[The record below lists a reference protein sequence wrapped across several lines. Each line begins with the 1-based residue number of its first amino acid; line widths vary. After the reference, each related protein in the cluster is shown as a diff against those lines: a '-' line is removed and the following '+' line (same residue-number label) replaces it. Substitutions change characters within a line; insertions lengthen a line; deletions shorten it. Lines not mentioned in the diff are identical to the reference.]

1 MKLLGFD
8 FHISRASTVPQ
19 KRSGN
24 FTNVSTWHNVVG
36 YIRESF
42 SGAWQSGIVIDRTPA
57 TLLAFSAVYACV
69 TGIASD
75 IAKMRIKLNRNVNGI
90 WEEIEGA
97 HGNDTLAPVLA
108 LLDQPNDFQNRI
120 QFVKTW
126 VLSKLLYG
134 NTYVLK
140 RRGAGGVVTALYVLH
155 PRCVTPLVSSD
166 GSVYYSLNQDYLSEV
181 SEGKTVPASEIIH
194 DRMPELWHPLV
205 GVSPLYA
212 CAMSVT
218 MGNKIQANSTAHAG
232 NASRPGGIV
241 TVPGEI
247 SDETA
252 GRLKTAWETNFGGI
266 NSGRV
271 AILGDGMKFDAVHE
285 TAEQSQLVDQLKW
298 TVSDVARAFHYP
310 EFKLGGN
317 LPQYAGSVDALI
329 TSYYTD
335 CLQILVE
342 ELELCLDIGL
352 ALPSGIGTECD
363 VDSLMRMDT
372 AALYESNNKGVT
384 GGWLA
389 PNEAR
394 RRANLGPVSG
404 GGSPMIQQQNY
415 SLAALAK
422 RDAQADPFAKSGTSA
437 SPAAP
442 APADSENRIAE
453 LETREK
459 DLTGVI
465 RALLSQRNRSETT

>member
-1 MKLLGFD
+1 MVG
-8 FHISRASTVPQ
+8 
-19 KRSGN
+19 
-24 FTNVSTWHNVVG
+24 TWRNVVG
-36 YIRESF
+36 YIREAF
-42 SGAWQSGIVIDRTPA
+42 GGAWQSGIVIDRTPA

-90 WEEIEGA
+90 WEEIDYT
-97 HGNDTLAPVLA
+97 HGNDGLTPVLA
-108 LLDQPNDFQNRI
+108 LLRRPNGYQNRI
-120 QFVKTW
+120 QFITCW
-126 VLSKLLYG
+126 ILSKLLYG
-134 NTYVLK
+134 NAYVLK
-140 RRGAGGVVTALYVLH
+140 QRDSSGVVVALYVLY
-155 PRCVTPLVSSD
+155 PRWVWPLVASD

-181 SEGKTVPASEIIH
+181 SEGKTIPASEIIH

-252 GRLKTAWETNFGGI
+252 TRLKSAWETNYGGM

-310 EFKLGGN
+310 EFKLGGD
-317 LPQYAGSVDALI
+317 LPRYAGSVDALI

-335 CLQILVE
+335 CLQTLIE
-342 ELELCLDIGL
+342 SLEICLDEGL
-352 ALPSGIGTECD
+352 GLPNGICTE
-363 VDSLMRMDT
+363 VDTDALMRMDT
-372 AALYESNNKGVT
+372 AALFKSNTEGVT

-394 RRANLGPVSG
+394 QRTNLPPVAG
-404 GGSPMIQQQNY
+404 GASPMIQQQNY

-422 RDAQADPFAKSGTSA
+422 RDAKADPFPSS
-437 SPAAP
+437 SPAPATAP
-442 APADSENRIAE
+442 APATDAAARSFEEFDIESLAAETLDECLIA
-453 LETREK
+453 
-459 DLTGVI
+459 
-465 RALLSQRNRSETT
+465 

>member
-1 MKLLGFD
+1 MVGTW
-8 FHISRASTVPQ
+8 R
-19 KRSGN
+19 
-24 FTNVSTWHNVVG
+24 NVIG
-36 YIRESF
+36 YIREAF
-42 SGAWQSGIVIDRTPA
+42 GGAWQSGIVIDRTPA

-75 IAKMRIKLNRNVNGI
+75 IAKMRIKLNRNNNGI
-90 WEEIEGA
+90 WEEIDGP
-97 HGNDTLAPVLA
+97 HGNDKLAPVLKI
-108 LLDQPNDFQNRI
+108 LRKPNDYQNRI
-120 QFVKTW
+120 QFITCW
-126 VLSKLLYG
+126 ILSKLLYG
-134 NTYVLK
+134 NAYILK
-140 RRGAGGVVTALYVLH
+140 QRDSGGTVIALYVLY
-155 PRCVTPLVSSD
+155 PRWVMPLVASD

-181 SEGKTVPASEIIH
+181 SEGKTIPASEIIH
-194 DRMPELWHPLV
+194 DRMSELWHPLV

-247 SDETA
+247 SDDTA
-252 GRLKTAWETNFGGI
+252 TRLKSAWEANYGGT

-271 AILGDGMKFDAVHE
+271 AILGDGMKFEPVHE

-310 EFKLGGN
+310 EFKLGGD
-317 LPQYAGSVDALI
+317 LPRYAGSVDALI

-335 CLQILVE
+335 CLQTLVE
-342 ELELCLDIGL
+342 SFELCLDEGL
-352 ALPSGIGTECD
+352 DLPIGIGTEFD
-363 VDSLMRMDT
+363 TDSLMRMDT

-389 PNEAR
+389 PNEGR
-394 RRANLGPVSG
+394 RRANLPPVSG
-404 GGSPMIQQQNY
+404 GESPMIQQQNY

-422 RDAQADPFAKSGTSA
+422 RDAQKDPFANAGPAPTA
-437 SPAAP
+437 PPADPAARSFEEFDIESL
-442 APADSENRIAE
+442 AAETLDECLIA
-453 LETREK
+453 
-459 DLTGVI
+459 
-465 RALLSQRNRSETT
+465 